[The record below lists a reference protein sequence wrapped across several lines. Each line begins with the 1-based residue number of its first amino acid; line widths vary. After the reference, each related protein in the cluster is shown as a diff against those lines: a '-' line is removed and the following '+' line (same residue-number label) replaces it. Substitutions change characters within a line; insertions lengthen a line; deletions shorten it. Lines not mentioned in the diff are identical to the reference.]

1 MKRIYPFFSIFL
13 CVVFSVTNSQAQCP
27 TANDVL
33 YEEFTSSNYASFQ
46 FEIGTAEDNP
56 ECTDAIFDSSRFP
69 ATITVG
75 TNTLTRAAVWDFS
88 SANECFV
95 VYYDATS
102 SLTLAQL
109 ETEVNN
115 NMPTISPFVLL
126 DNTDCGSV
134 TLPVELRSFE
144 LTAEK
149 GVIRLQWSTAS
160 EINNKGFEV
169 QRSKDGKNFKTL
181 DFISGAGTTIEPQ
194 FYTFTDEAAQEGVE
208 YFYRLKQFDFDET
221 FDYSKVLVG
230 SLKVDH
236 LQVSNVFPN
245 PATDAAQI
253 NVTVPQDEQL
263 TLELFDNTGKLLRTQ
278 QQQVGAGVQTLE
290 LDVDGLAAGL
300 HVVKLQTNRKS
311 VYRKVVVR

>member
-1 MKRIYPFFSIFL
+1 MKHIYPFFSIFL
-13 CVVFSVTNSQAQCP
+13 CAIFGVTNSSAQCP
-27 TANDVL
+27 TASDIL
-33 YEEFTSSNYASFQ
+33 YEDFIGDASFQ
-46 FEIGTAEDNP
+46 FEIGIAASNP
-56 ECTDAIFDSSRFP
+56 ECADAIFDSSRFP
-69 ATITVG
+69 ATLTVG

-134 TLPVELRSFE
+134 TLPVELRNLE
-144 LTAEK
+144 LIADK
-149 GVIRLQWSTAS
+149 GFIRLQWSTAS
-160 EINNKGFEV
+160 EINNKGFDV
-169 QRSKDGKNFKTL
+169 QRSEDGKNFKTL
-181 DFISGAGTTIEPQ
+181 EFIEGAGTTLEPQ
-194 FYTFTDEAAQEGVE
+194 FYSFTDESAQEGVE
-208 YFYRLKQFDFDET
+208 YFYRLKQIDLDET

-245 PATDAAQI
+245 PTKDAAQI
-253 NVTVPQDEQL
+253 NVTLPQDEQL

-290 LDVDGLAAGL
+290 LDLDGLIAGL
-300 HVVKLQTNRKS
+300 YVVKLQTNQNS
-311 VYRKVVVR
+311 VYRKVVIR